1 MRIHTQV
8 CGILVTG
15 CVLGATLTP
24 CTAAVTDDEFDALKK
39 AVQQLGEKVQKL
51 EQTHEQDQQ
60 THQQDQQHIQQL
72 QQQLDQTHQIAT
84 NAVQKAETAA
94 QVQPVAPLPPGP
106 AATHNFQLA
115 GDAEVLFGRVQGQK
129 SAFALADFAPIF
141 LYRASDNV
149 LFEAGFD
156 FTLSN
161 GTQPVAPAG
170 GGPIGNS
177 PNFSSGT
184 SYNFDLSFATI
195 DYLLNDYVTVVAGD
209 MLLPLGTYS
218 ERSAGWL
225 NKFPDNPLP
234 RGLLPGSG
242 LGAQLRGAIPVGN
255 SGQMVT
261 YSVYGVN
268 GPSSTDGSGSSG
280 SLDLGGNVGILN
292 NSAYADTTTYGSLGN
307 LHSNPSGGG
316 RIGWFYP
323 LKAHYDLELGLSGQS
338 GEWDDLGDYW
348 SAFVVDAALHVGPY
362 VEVKGEYISSWVDTT
377 DLGTIHPNG
386 WWVQAGYK
394 LSGLNLDLPLINNLE
409 LVGRYDTSN
418 DALIPNTTIDRYTAG
433 FVYYFSNTLLF
444 EGDYEWLH
452 SAGFNANQVPSTELL
467 MQLSY
472 GF

>member
-1 MRIHTQV
+1 V
-8 CGILVTG
+8 
-15 CVLGATLTP
+15 
-24 CTAAVTDDEFDALKK
+24 
-39 AVQQLGEKVQKL
+39 
-51 EQTHEQDQQ
+51 
-60 THQQDQQHIQQL
+60 
-72 QQQLDQTHQIAT
+72 
-84 NAVQKAETAA
+84 N
-94 QVQPVAPLPPGP
+94 
-106 AATHNFQLA
+106 N
-115 GDAEVLFGRVQGQK
+115 
-129 SAFALADFAPIF
+129 
-141 LYRASDNV
+141 
-149 LFEAGFD
+149 
-156 FTLSN
+156 
-161 GTQPVAPAG
+161 
-170 GGPIGNS
+170 
-177 PNFSSGT
+177 SGT

-195 DYLLNDYVTVVAGD
+195 DYLVNNYMTLVAGD

-234 RGLLPGSG
+234 RGILPGSG

-261 YSVYGVN
+261 YSAYGVN
-268 GPSSTDGSGSSG
+268 GPSSMDGTGSSG
-280 SLDLGGNVGILN
+280 SLDLGGNVGIMN
-292 NSAYADTTTYGSLGN
+292 NSVYSATTYDSLGN

-338 GEWDDLGDYW
+338 GEWDDLGDNW
-348 SAFVVDAALHVGPY
+348 SALVVDAALHVSPY
-362 VEVKGEYISSWVDTT
+362 LEVKGEYISSWVDTT

-452 SAGFNANQVPSTELL
+452 GTGVNANLVPSTELL

>member
-1 MRIHTQV
+1 MLIA
-8 CGILVTG
+8 G

-51 EQTHEQDQQ
+51 EQMHEQDQNTHEQDKQK
-60 THQQDQQHIQQL
+60 IQQL
-72 QQQLDQTHQIAT
+72 QQQLDQTGQVAT
-84 NAVQKAETAA
+84 NAVQKAEAAA

-106 AATHNFQLA
+106 AARHNFQLA

-141 LYRASDNV
+141 LFRANDNV

-170 GGPIGNS
+170 GGPIGTS
-177 PNFSSGT
+177 PNFSGGT

-195 DYLLNDYVTVVAGD
+195 DYLVNDHMTLVAGD

-225 NKFPDNPLP
+225 NKIPDNPLP

-280 SLDLGGNVGILN
+280 SLDLGGNVGMLN
-292 NSAYADTTTYGSLGN
+292 NSAFVDTTTYGSLGN

-348 SAFVVDAALHVGPY
+348 SAFVVAAALHVSPY
-362 VEVKGEYISSWVDTT
+362 VEIKGEYISSWVDTT

-452 SAGFNANQVPSTELL
+452 STGANANQVPSTELL